1 MKLLL
6 TRFSTTEESTL
17 GLLHLKTKNN
27 FQFLCYILED
37 TYRQEKIKHQTRI
50 PNGKYQ
56 IKYRTEGGF
65 YERYKTRFHDINNK
79 RGMLELQNVKDFKYV
94 LIHPGNN
101 KNDTSGCLITG
112 NHANNNT
119 DNDGYV
125 GASVDAYKKLYRLIA
140 ITLDDDQEVTIKIE
154 DFKTNFKL

>member
-1 MKLLL
+1 
-6 TRFSTTEESTL
+6 
-17 GLLHLKTKNN
+17 
-27 FQFLCYILED
+27 
-37 TYRQEKIKHQTRI
+37 
-50 PNGKYQ
+50 
-56 IKYRTEGGF
+56 
-65 YERYKTRFHDINNK
+65 
-79 RGMLELQNVKDFKYV
+79 MLELQDVKDFKYV

-101 KNDTSGCLITG
+101 KTDTSGCLITG

-140 ITLDDDQEVTIKIE
+140 ITLDDDEEVTIKIE